1 VQAAVEPTVARAGEL
16 RLSESPDFQLRIGY
30 LRHRRNAVSLAPM
43 MNRFQSRT
51 PVPDTSWFDAARPE
65 EYGGIEYGRL
75 PVVLHIASDVVVR
88 LHVLEMRR
96 QGRRLDRCLGH

>member
-16 RLSESPDFQLRIGY
+16 RLSESPDFQLRICY

-51 PVPDTSWFDAARPE
+51 SDWRGFNVGVFAFERARAA
-65 EYGGIEYGRL
+65 
-75 PVVLHIASDVVVR
+75 
-88 LHVLEMRR
+88 
-96 QGRRLDRCLGH
+96 